1 METAE
6 KDKCEQKK
14 GALNAKQIEELVES
28 TKALKERQETPDDAA
43 ALRCIP
49 MLSLKDIPKEA
60 RTIPT
65 ELTTKDGAELLKHDL
80 FTNDVLYADALF
92 DLQSVPTRL
101 LPLVSLFCRSL
112 TNMGT
117 DKLSFV
123 QLQQRIGSTVGG
135 FGVGAFTSDI
145 RGSKEAKAYVKVTG
159 KVMGGRA
166 GELFDLMREV
176 LLTAR
181 LDDQQRFKQLVLE
194 SKAGMESRVVGSGHG
209 TASTR
214 LGAQMTAAGWADE
227 QMGGLSYLFYLR
239 ELVKRVDA
247 DWPSVQADLETIR
260 ASLLGRS
267 GAILNFTAD
276 EATLTRAEKH
286 AEAFLASLPAKGATK
301 VPWATISPKQN
312 ELITVPTQVNYVGKA
327 GNIYDAGY
335 KLHGSSYVIN
345 KLLGTGYLWDRV
357 RVSGGAYGGFSDF
370 DSHSGVFTFLS
381 YRDPNLLKTVDNYD
395 GAAEHLRELAAEL
408 NEDELTKGIIG
419 TIGDIDSYQL
429 PDAKGSTALMR
440 HILQVSDAE
449 RQQRRE
455 EILGT
460 SAKDFKMFAE
470 VLESIRGGKGTV
482 VAVCSADA
490 VRKERRVYAC
500 AREHKCPGA
509 RAARSCIART
519 QPASVPGLRMHR
531 AYKLSSA
538 PPALAPVLSGCRCRR

>member
-1 METAE
+1 M
-6 KDKCEQKK
+6 
-14 GALNAKQIEELVES
+14 
-28 TKALKERQETPDDAA
+28 
-43 ALRCIP
+43 
-49 MLSLKDIPKEA
+49 
-60 RTIPT
+60 
-65 ELTTKDGAELLKHDL
+65 
-80 FTNDVLYADALF
+80 LYADALF
-92 DLQSVPTRL
+92 DLQAVPTRL

-123 QLQQRIGSTVGG
+123 QLQQRIGATVGG
-135 FGVGAFTSDI
+135 FGVGAFTSDV
-145 RGSKEAKAYVKVTG
+145 RGSAEAAAYVKVTG

-166 GELFDLMREV
+166 EELFDLMRDV

-181 LDDQQRFKQLVLE
+181 LDDQARFKQLVLE
-194 SKAGMESRVVGSGHG
+194 SKAGMEGRIVGSGHG

-247 DWPSVQADLETIR
+247 DWPSVQADLESIR
-260 ASLLGRS
+260 AALLGRS

-276 EATLTRAEKH
+276 EATLTRVEKH
-286 AEAFLASLPAKGATK
+286 AEAFLAALPAKGATR
-301 VPWATISPKQN
+301 VPWATIEPKRN

-327 GNIYDAGY
+327 GSLYDKGY
-335 KLHGSSYVIN
+335 KLHGSAYVIN

-370 DSHSGVFTFLS
+370 DSHSGIFTFLS

-395 GAAEHLRELAAEL
+395 GAAEHLRELSKEIDQA
-408 NEDELTKGIIG
+408 ELTKGIIG

-440 HILQVSDAE
+440 HILKVTDTE

-455 EILGT
+455 EILGA
-460 SAKDFKMFAE
+460 SAKDFKEFAE
-470 VLESIRGGKGTV
+470 VLESMHGGKGTV

-490 VRKERRVYAC
+490 VRL
-500 AREHKCPGA
+500 
-509 RAARSCIART
+509 RAATLFSSLLLLLLCPCGRRRFGLQFAACII
-519 QPASVPGLRMHR
+519 PAS
-531 AYKLSSA
+531 
-538 PPALAPVLSGCRCRR
+538 LAMC

>member
-1 METAE
+1 M
-6 KDKCEQKK
+6 
-14 GALNAKQIEELVES
+14 
-28 TKALKERQETPDDAA
+28 
-43 ALRCIP
+43 
-49 MLSLKDIPKEA
+49 
-60 RTIPT
+60 
-65 ELTTKDGAELLKHDL
+65 
-80 FTNDVLYADALF
+80 LYADALF
-92 DLQSVPTRL
+92 DLQAVPTRL

-123 QLQQRIGSTVGG
+123 QLQQRIGATVGG
-135 FGVGAFTSDI
+135 FGVGAFTSDV
-145 RGSKEAKAYVKVTG
+145 RGSAEAAAYIKVTG

-166 GELFDLMREV
+166 GELFDLMRDV

-181 LDDQQRFKQLVLE
+181 LDDQARFKQLVLE

-214 LGAQMTAAGWADE
+214 LGSQMTAAGWADE

-239 ELVKRVDA
+239 ELAKRVES
-247 DWPSVQADLETIR
+247 DWPSVQADLEAIR
-260 ASLLGRS
+260 AALLGRS

-286 AEAFLASLPAKGATK
+286 AEAFLSALPAKGATR
-301 VPWATISPKQN
+301 VPWSTLAPRKN

-327 GNIYDAGY
+327 GNLYQSGY

-370 DSHSGVFTFLS
+370 DSHSGIFTFLS

-395 GAAEHLRELAAEL
+395 GAAQHLRELAAEL
-408 NEDELTKGIIG
+408 DQDELTKGIIG
-419 TIGDIDSYQL
+419 TIGDIDAYQL

-440 HILQVSDAE
+440 HILKVTDAE
-449 RQQRRE
+449 RQQRRD

-460 SAKDFKMFAE
+460 TAKDFKQCVLAFYDACMLLSSLRLALRGPQPQCSTCSKAKEAFGSLLTPAPPSVVTTFAQ
-470 VLESIRGGKGTV
+470 LRGG
-482 VAVCSADA
+482 A
-490 VRKERRVYAC
+490 RVYP
-500 AREHKCPGA
+500 RGEG
-509 RAARSCIART
+509 
-519 QPASVPGLRMHR
+519 HR
-531 AYKLSSA
+531 RGRL
-538 PPALAPVLSGCRCRR
+538 LG